1 MSGIWEVLAK
11 AEVLFFAIGAVV
23 VLIAG
28 IVNITLKYR
37 ERKQN
42 AAEPE
47 EEKDILETAITE
59 QTGGGI
65 VTECSAS
72 KRCAAVTGIMEAE
85 REREQLAE
93 EVLAAPTV
101 EEQRQAFIA
110 NHALTPREVDVLIAV
125 TQDERP
131 LKQVAE
137 ELGISMRMVQ
147 RHLSSIYQKTDTQAR
162 AGLTKAFPSA

>member
-47 EEKDILETAITE
+47 E
-59 QTGGGI
+59 
-65 VTECSAS
+65 
-72 KRCAAVTGIMEAE
+72 
-85 REREQLAE
+85 
-93 EVLAAPTV
+93 
-101 EEQRQAFIA
+101 
-110 NHALTPREVDVLIAV
+110 
-125 TQDERP
+125 
-131 LKQVAE
+131 
-137 ELGISMRMVQ
+137 
-147 RHLSSIYQKTDTQAR
+147 
-162 AGLTKAFPSA
+162 